1 MVHHPSQNETSADAA
16 SGAEPLDP
24 ARAASPS
31 VRIKGL
37 VAAANQVQRQLTH
50 GIDAGEAEAFRR
62 RVTELTALVEA
73 ICRDHGCAPAQL
85 PGPSCRAYAFLKSLD
100 LEHLPQRQA
109 DAEPAPRG
117 IRISNLSAR
126 CAWAQHALYRLA
138 TQAPP
143 PAPQRSGDADTDG
156 EARVLQAITST
167 ADEVDAIC
175 RDTRASPADLPTQSR
190 RAYQWLR
197 YLSDADNFAAHLATL
212 ALLRRILDQADWAGP
227 DLLAGRAV
235 RFELFHTDMLY
246 RIDAKGRDI
255 VLTAAQGFAGAPPEV
270 LEALLK
276 AALQPYAPPPVRRP
290 ALAAIKAYAASEDFA
305 EVTTALELLAEPSEA
320 SLRGRHYDLAQVFDR
335 VNAACF
341 DGRMPRPNLT
351 WSRALTARKLGH
363 YYPAG
368 DTVMLSRTLDDP
380 RVPQEAIDLVMYHE
394 LLHKQLGVQTVN
406 GRRYAHTEA
415 FRQAE
420 QRFAGY
426 AQAKAGLGALAAG
439 ARPAPTEA

>member
-1 MVHHPSQNETSADAA
+1 MVHHPAQNETSADAA

-50 GIDAGEAEAFRR
+50 GIDAGGAEAIRR
-62 RVTELTALVEA
+62 RVTELTA
-73 ICRDHGCAPAQL
+73 Q
-85 PGPSCRAYAFLKSLD
+85 
-100 LEHLPQRQA
+100 
-109 DAEPAPRG
+109 
-117 IRISNLSAR
+117 
-126 CAWAQHALYRLA
+126 
-138 TQAPP
+138 
-143 PAPQRSGDADTDG
+143 
-156 EARVLQAITST
+156 
-167 ADEVDAIC
+167 VDAIC
-175 RDTRASPADLPTQSR
+175 RDTRATPADLPTQSR

-197 YLSDADNFAAHLATL
+197 YLSDADNIAAHLATL

-227 DLLAGRAV
+227 ALLAGRAV
-235 RFELFHTDMLY
+235 RFELFHMDMLY
-246 RIDAKGRDI
+246 RINAKGRDI

-290 ALAAIKAYAASEDFA
+290 ALAAIKAYAAGEDFA

-320 SLRGRHYDLAQVFDR
+320 SLRGRHYDHAQVFDR
-335 VNAACF
+335 VSAACF

-368 DTVMLSRTLDDP
+368 DTVMLSR
-380 RVPQEAIDLVMYHE
+380 
-394 LLHKQLGVQTVN
+394 
-406 GRRYAHTEA
+406 
-415 FRQAE
+415 
-420 QRFAGY
+420 
-426 AQAKAGLGALAAG
+426 ALAPLPTPPGRTIRAASSTWPPPAP
-439 ARPAPTEA
+439 ARP